1 MEEEATQ
8 QTPDASENS
17 LAWIDENETDPH
29 VLAADL
35 TALVRIIIHNSS
47 RLLAAAVLEYL
58 RIYL

>member
-35 TALVRIIIHNSS
+35 TALVRIIIPNS
-47 RLLAAAVLEYL
+47 RLLAAAVLKYV